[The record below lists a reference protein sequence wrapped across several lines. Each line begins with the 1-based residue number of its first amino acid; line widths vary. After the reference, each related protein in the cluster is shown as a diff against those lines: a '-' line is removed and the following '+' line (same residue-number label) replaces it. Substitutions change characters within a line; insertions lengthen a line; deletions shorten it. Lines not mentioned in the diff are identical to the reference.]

1 MPRRPRHGLAQG
13 GTIAVLHVG
22 FSPPARAEQAAC
34 VSACGNAPITRRAIR
49 TWDRIV
55 RRLRRRATAHEGA
68 LPLPHSGWDLLR
80 LAMSRLFRGRDHLL
94 VVARKPARP

>member
-1 MPRRPRHGLAQG
+1 MPRRPRHGLCKGAI
-13 GTIAVLHVG
+13 IAILHVG
-22 FSPPARAEQAAC
+22 FSPPARIEQALR
-34 VSACGNAPITRRAIR
+34 VSARGNALITWRAVR